1 MILFRV
7 FDIDKNGYIS
17 KDELCSLVNTLFHL
31 IPDSEITPV
40 TSTPEKVVDEIFAE
54 IDDNQDGVITK
65 EELIRKRRERSRERF
80 RRRIF
85 DWIIDA

>member
-1 MILFRV
+1 MIHFRV

-65 EELIRKRRERSRERF
+65 EELIRKRLFLKRGF
-80 RRRIF
+80 L
-85 DWIIDA
+85 

>member
-31 IPDSEITPV
+31 IPDSEICVGWLSPLFDFAFAAWFAKPLLT
-40 TSTPEKVVDEIFAE
+40 TAMKIFLIFAVNT
-54 IDDNQDGVITK
+54 ISPCIQCM
-65 EELIRKRRERSRERF
+65 
-80 RRRIF
+80 
-85 DWIIDA
+85 